1 MASEVEK
8 EKQMLKSDLYG
19 ILDITREA
27 TDGEIKKVKS
37 SHFLSLS
44 YTFRVTFC
52 IKKTIFVEFWMV
64 IILLC

>member
-37 SHFLSLS
+37 SHFL
-44 YTFRVTFC
+44 YTFCHFRTLFESLFVS
-52 IKKTIFVEFWMV
+52 KKQF
-64 IILLC
+64 LLNFGV